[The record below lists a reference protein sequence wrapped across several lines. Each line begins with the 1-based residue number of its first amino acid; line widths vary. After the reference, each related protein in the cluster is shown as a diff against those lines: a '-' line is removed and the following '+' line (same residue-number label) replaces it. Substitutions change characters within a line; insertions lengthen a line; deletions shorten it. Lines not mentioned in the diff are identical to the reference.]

1 MICKGGTP
9 WPPLFCARNLL
20 STVSDNETPQLL
32 VDLGSCLAKCTQP
45 RFLITV
51 RSGRIFETPM
61 EAFRVRRK
69 HWTLLVCVV
78 AHSDDVIKVLAH
90 ELVHRLRVLLRDIDT
105 DFTHHD
111 DRFGPHLRWRHSRT
125 LNFVAI
131 TCKVTEQTFRHLT
144 TRRVAG
150 AKDQDSFAF
159 IHLKLTNGTAPFPQ
173 ARRRVGPQRKPVR
186 QRV

>member
-32 VDLGSCLAKCTQP
+32 VDLVSCLAKCAQP

-78 AHSDDVIKVLAH
+78 AHSDCVIKVWPQD
-90 ELVHRLRVLLRDIDT
+90 LVRRLRVLLRDIGT
-105 DFTHHD
+105 DFPHHA
-111 DRFGPHLRWRHSRT
+111 DRFRPHLRWSHSRT
-125 LNFVAI
+125 LNSI
-131 TCKVTEQTFRHLT
+131 
-144 TRRVAG
+144 
-150 AKDQDSFAF
+150 
-159 IHLKLTNGTAPFPQ
+159 
-173 ARRRVGPQRKPVR
+173 
-186 QRV
+186 

>member
-20 STVSDNETPQLL
+20 SSVSDNERPQLL
-32 VDLGSCLAKCTQP
+32 VDLVSCLAKCAQP

-78 AHSDDVIKVLAH
+78 AHIDDVIKVLAND
-90 ELVHRLRVLLRDIDT
+90 LLHRLRVLLRDIDPA
-105 DFTHHD
+105 FPHPD
-111 DRFGPHLRWRHSRT
+111 DRFRPPLRWSHSRT
-125 LNFVAI
+125 LNFV
-131 TCKVTEQTFRHLT
+131 
-144 TRRVAG
+144 
-150 AKDQDSFAF
+150 
-159 IHLKLTNGTAPFPQ
+159 
-173 ARRRVGPQRKPVR
+173 
-186 QRV
+186 